1 MIITMILIFV
11 FGYLCIAL
19 EHKLRIDKAAIALL
33 MCGALWTVLSLLGND
48 AQIGTQLIEQLGDT
62 SEILFVLIGA
72 MTIVELID
80 RHGGFHVITDHIKT
94 RNKRKLLWLLSIITF
109 FMSAVLDNMT
119 TTIIMIMLLRRM
131 ISGQKER
138 WIFASV
144 IVIAANSG
152 GAFSPIGDV
161 TTIMLWNKGLITA
174 VGVISEILVPSLVS
188 MIIPAFILQ
197 YQLKGE
203 LHMPEIKEG
212 ADASVGDF
220 TERQRKAVFWIGVGG
235 LMFVPVFKSITHLP
249 PFVGILLVLGVLWTT
264 TELFYRHLHRGH
276 DDEGTQKRVTNLLS
290 RVDMS
295 TILFF
300 LGILM
305 AVSCLSEVGV
315 LTALGDG
322 LNTFFDG
329 NHYLVTGIIGVLSS
343 IVDNVPLVAGCMGMY
358 PVAPTGDMAVDG
370 IFWQLLA
377 YCAGVG
383 GSMLIIGSAA
393 GVVVMG
399 LEKITFG
406 WYMKR
411 ITWIAFVGYIA
422 GIISY
427 YFIRTF
433 VF

>member
-1 MIITMILIFV
+1 MTALLIAIFV
-11 FGYLCIAL
+11 VGYLLITCEHPLHTNKGTFAL
-19 EHKLRIDKAAIALL
+19 I
-33 MCGALWTVLSLLGND
+33 MCGLLWAIYATMSGDTDVNAKVL
-48 AQIGTQLIEQLGDT
+48 EQLGDT
-62 SEILFVLIGA
+62 CEILIFLIGA
-72 MTIVELID
+72 MTIVEVID
-80 RHGGFHVITDHIKT
+80 RYGGFNIITETITARK
-94 RNKRKLLWLLSIITF
+94 KRKLLWIMAFVTF
-109 FMSAVLDNMT
+109 FMSAVLDNLT
-119 TTIIMIMLLRRM
+119 TTIIMVTMVGCLLKK
-131 ISGQKER
+131 QNER
-138 WIFASV
+138 WIFSSV

-161 TTIMLWNKGLITA
+161 TTIMLWMGDKVSTGQLITTLL
-174 VGVISEILVPSLVS
+174 IPSLVS
-188 MIIPAFILQ
+188 MVVPLLIATRMIDND
-197 YQLKGE
+197 E
-203 LHMPEIKEG
+203 LPHCDEAQNKNRVIYRRFP
-212 ADASVGDF
+212 SVSKF
-220 TERQRKAVFWIGVGG
+220 VLVVGVCS
-235 LMFVPVFKSITHLP
+235 LLFVPVFKTLTGLP
-249 PFVGILLVLGVLWTT
+249 PFMGIIISLGFIWLI
-264 TELFYRHLHRGH
+264 TEIIVRRYKIESGLGA
-276 DDEGTQKRVTNLLS
+276 RVDQAAKGI
-290 RVDMS
+290 DMS